1 MKTRRRSTSACL
13 LACSGIPLRTNQK
26 PLLFTLRTAREMG
39 DLSRIILGTDSPAG
53 SGVQPLGILR
63 MVSMLSSLGEVPA
76 EIAFCFATGNTAR
89 MRALDCGII
98 EVGRSA
104 DFVIMDQAQHSP
116 GKNILE
122 SVQLGDLPG
131 IGMTIIDGIV
141 RTQRSRNTPPAG
153 KVPEVVP
160 K

>member
-1 MKTRRRSTSACL
+1 M
-13 LACSGIPLRTNQK
+13 
-26 PLLFTLRTAREMG
+26 RE
-39 DLSRIILGTDSPAG
+39 
-53 SGVQPLGILR
+53 
-63 MVSMLSSLGEVPA
+63 
-76 EIAFCFATGNTAR
+76 
-89 MRALDCGII
+89 LDCGLI

-104 DFVIMDQAQHSP
+104 DFVIMDKAQHSP

-153 KVPEVVP
+153 KVPEVISQHS
-160 K
+160 

>member
-1 MKTRRRSTSACL
+1 MQA
-13 LACSGIPLRTNQK
+13 GIP
-26 PLLFTLRTAREMG
+26 A
-39 DLSRIILGTDSPAG
+39 DL
-53 SGVQPLGILR
+53 
-63 MVSMLSSLGEVPA
+63 
-76 EIAFCFATGNTAR
+76 AFCLAPGNTAR
-89 MRALDCGII
+89 MHKLDCGHI

-104 DFVIMDQAQHSP
+104 DFVLMDKAQHSP

-153 KVPEVVP
+153 KVPEVLSGH
-160 K
+160 